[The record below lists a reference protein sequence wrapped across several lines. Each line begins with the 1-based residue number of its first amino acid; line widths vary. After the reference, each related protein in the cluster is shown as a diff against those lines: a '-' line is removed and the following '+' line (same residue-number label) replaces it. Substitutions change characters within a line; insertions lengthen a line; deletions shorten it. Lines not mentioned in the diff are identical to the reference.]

1 MTIVIIP
8 IAVLILII
16 MLKQIPFIGGK
27 VQPALL
33 IGAALCLLMGGE
45 YDPAMWLEALI
56 TGADKIAWVIC
67 LTLVGSIYAES
78 QKRIGTMETVL
89 NACRARF
96 GRSPKGLVCVIMFT
110 LCLSGSLLGESVASA
125 VVIGAL
131 IIGNLDELG
140 MTPEQTTATIV
151 MGCALG
157 SINIFQQAA
166 NCPEVQ

>member
-27 VQPALL
+27 VQAALL

-67 LTLVGSIYAES
+67 LTLVF
-78 QKRIGTMETVL
+78 TVFCAKVVGCL
-89 NACRARF
+89 MPMI
-96 GRSPKGLVCVIMFT
+96 STKLGLDP
-110 LCLSGSLLGESVASA
+110 A
-125 VVIGAL
+125 AL
-131 IIGNLDELG
+131 TDAFL
-140 MTPEQTTATIV
+140 TTIV
-151 MGCALG
+151 DVL
-157 SINIFQQAA
+157 SRLIYFQFARLSLR
-166 NCPEVQ
+166 V